1 MDEQNYTPI
10 NGTSSSLDAPAKDPT
25 SDASSTIF
33 EAELRSF
40 QQQAT
45 EGRTNGTEV
54 GDRTE
59 IKTIIETTDEDGNV
73 KQEQVSLGN
82 VTGVTGS
89 RQSQAVAEAAVG
101 KKSEVYDINPNNGVE
116 VKPSDESNNTQY
128 SLSASDFD
136 LKNGATP
143 FRSFA
148 EYLGK
153 RNGHLETISAS
164 SGSNSIEAKLN
175 YRQALQ
181 SRANNNQGIGDF
193 AKNIRDAKSAYY
205 YAAINAGYGNYA
217 TESVLQSLAD
227 RGKALEENQATLF
240 DVVKLAI
247 GDTNNNATMSFLKNL
262 IFGRDSSTVS
272 AFAGTKLNEG
282 EVTKE
287 SSKKLADGVGGTGI
301 LDKIFEKIYNAGETV
316 AAGAAALKNV
326 FSSGFEYLTSGK
338 LTSID
343 AEKIITA
350 ASSVWQK
357 VGTMFYRAI
366 DDHIEMDNPVQ
377 AFKDSVMNLPPSP
390 SVVIDPM
397 HRLYSNH
404 VVATTH
410 VLNIIPGQLSWGG
423 IAARE
428 AGTSSYLLEKELNRF
443 ADGGTGVMTF
453 DITSAVYK
461 LLRASEDKDKR
472 LGMFDP
478 APNQFQRVYN
488 TLMAKVLGRLSPKTA
503 VSMIIEDWN
512 DGSILKQKGAANTD
526 TKGALNLNGWG
537 HFSIALGPN
546 CTITETGSN
555 SFTQDALSQS
565 LEAIGTKLQETYRNM
580 NSALGSAFANERKQ
594 TLKNIADRGRLG
606 SFLLGEKVHMPRFWN
621 TSDFNRSYTLSFRL
635 ESPYGDYES
644 LVNYVYKPFITLL
657 ACSLPIQTSFYG
669 ASSPFC
675 LRLDCPGMF
684 TISEGFVSSIDFRR
698 APDVGTY
705 NANGIA
711 TAIEVN
717 MTIEDIDP
725 WLSLPV
731 GPMTFGTNINMQAW
745 LDSLCG
751 VSYQEIYT
759 GGSLAS
765 RIEQTARFARMMPPS
780 LKNSISNSFS
790 EGVWKI
796 FNLGNSR

>member
-1 MDEQNYTPI
+1 MPTNEELEVL
-10 NGTSSSLDAPAKDPT
+10 NGLNQKAQSAV
-25 SDASSTIF
+25 
-33 EAELRSF
+33 
-40 QQQAT
+40 
-45 EGRTNGTEV
+45 GTEV
-54 GDRTE
+54 GDKTE
-59 IKTIIETTDEDGNV
+59 VKTIIKSTDEDGNV
-73 KQEQVSLGN
+73 KEEQVSLGN
-82 VTGVTGS
+82 VTGMVGS
-89 RQSQAVAEAAVG
+89 RQSQAAAESSVG
-101 KKSEVYDINPNNGVE
+101 NKSEAFEINPSNTVE
-116 VKPSDESNNTQY
+116 VKPSDVSNNTEY
-128 SLSASDFD
+128 SLSANDFN
-136 LKNGATP
+136 LKDGSTP

-164 SGSNSIEAKLN
+164 SGSNVIAAKLN
-175 YRQALQ
+175 YKQALQ

-193 AKNIRDAKSAYY
+193 AKNIRDAKSAEF
-205 YAAINAGYGNYA
+205 YAAINAGYGSYA

-227 RGKALEENQATLF
+227 RGSNLKNQQATLF

-247 GDTNNNATMSFLKNL
+247 GETNNNATMSFLKNL
-262 IFGRDSSTVS
+262 IFAKGDPKIEN
-272 AFAGTKLNEG
+272 AFENTKMNADD
-282 EVTKE
+282 VFKE
-287 SSKKLADGVGGTGI
+287 ADKKLVDGVGGSSF
-301 LDKIFEKIYNAGETV
+301 LDSLMGVFES
-316 AAGAAALKNV
+316 AADKAKGAAAALKNV

-343 AEKIITA
+343 AEKIVNA
-350 ASSVWQK
+350 AASVWQK

-404 VVATTH
+404 VVATSH

-512 DGSILKQKGAANTD
+512 DGSLLKQKGAANTE
-526 TKGALNLNGWG
+526 TKGALSLNGWG

-580 NSALGSAFANERKQ
+580 SSALGSAFADERKQ

-606 SFLLGEKVHMPRFWN
+606 SFLLGEKVHMPRFWS

-711 TAIEVN
+711 SAIEVN

>member
-1 MDEQNYTPI
+1 MPTQEELDVLNGSNERAQSANSIGTTGVEIRTTVEEKDDKGEVTGTKTVVVGNTANGVQNNKQAQMVANEAVGDKTSFGDLSSPPAKNFDDKASNPSYGVNI
-10 NGTSSSLDAPAKDPT
+10 NG
-25 SDASSTIF
+25 
-33 EAELRSF
+33 
-40 QQQAT
+40 
-45 EGRTNGTEV
+45 
-54 GDRTE
+54 
-59 IKTIIETTDEDGNV
+59 II
-73 KQEQVSLGN
+73 
-82 VTGVTGS
+82 GS
-89 RQSQAVAEAAVG
+89 I
-101 KKSEVYDINPNNGVE
+101 Y
-116 VKPSDESNNTQY
+116 
-128 SLSASDFD
+128 D

-143 FRSFA
+143 FRSFY
-148 EYLGK
+148 E
-153 RNGHLETISAS
+153 HLARRDGDLSTPKESAQDLDA
-164 SGSNSIEAKLN
+164 IKAKLN
-175 YRQALQ
+175 YKDALQ
-181 SRANNNQGIGDF
+181 RRASLNQGIMDIPN
-193 AKNIRDAKSAYY
+193 NIRTAKSQAY

-217 TESVLQSLAD
+217 TEEVVRSIAD
-227 RGKALEENQATLF
+227 RGKNLEKQQLTLY
-240 DVVKLAI
+240 DAIKLAI
-247 GDTNNNATMSFLKNL
+247 GDTNNHATMSFIGSL
-262 IFGRDSSTVS
+262 IFGNPSSKDTKVVE
-272 AFAGTKLNEG
+272 AFKDTKLNANAVQAESN
-282 EVTKE
+282 TKIDSE
-287 SSKKLADGVGGTGI
+287 KYLGQDTVEKVFGI
-301 LDKIFEKIYNAGETV
+301 LSGIKNGAVT
-316 AAGAAALKNV
+316 AATALKNI
-326 FSSGFEYLTSGK
+326 FSSGYEYMTSGK
-338 LTSID
+338 LSSLD
-343 AEKIITA
+343 AGKIVAA
-350 ASSVWQK
+350 ASRVWER

-366 DDHIEMDNPVQ
+366 DDNIEFDNPVQ

-390 SVVIDPM
+390 SVVIDPL

-410 VLNIIPGQLSWGG
+410 VLNIIPGQLNWGG
-423 IAARE
+423 ITARE

-443 ADGGTGVMTF
+443 AEGGTGVITL
-453 DITSAVYK
+453 DITSAMYK
-461 LLRASEDKDKR
+461 LLRASEDKDKK
-472 LGMFDP
+472 LGMFSP

-488 TLMAKVLGRLSPKTA
+488 TLMAKVLGRLSPKSA

-512 DGSILKQKGAANTD
+512 DGSVLSQKGAADTD

-555 SFTQDALSQS
+555 SFSQDSLSQS
-565 LEAIGTKLQETYRNM
+565 LEAIGTKLKESYKTLTA
-580 NSALGSAFANERKQ
+580 ALGSAFAEGRKE
-594 TLKNIADRGRLG
+594 TLGKLADRGRLG
-606 SFLLGEKVHMPRFWN
+606 GFLMGDKVHMPRFWN

-669 ASSPFC
+669 AASPFC

-711 TAIEVN
+711 SAIEVN
-717 MTIEDIDP
+717 ITVEDIDP

-731 GPMTFGTNINMQAW
+731 GPMSFSTNINMQAW

-765 RIEQTARFARMMPPS
+765 RIEQTARFARMMGPS
-780 LKNSISNSFS
+780 LKNSVSNSFS

-796 FNLGNSR
+796 FNLGNTR

>member
-1 MDEQNYTPI
+1 MATLEEDRKELEVLQQRTEEK
-10 NGTSSSLDAPAKDPT
+10 NG
-25 SDASSTIF
+25 SDV
-33 EAELRSF
+33 
-40 QQQAT
+40 
-45 EGRTNGTEV
+45 N
-54 GDRTE
+54 DRTVVRAVV
-59 IKTIIETTDEDGNV
+59 ETTDENGEKTKEV
-73 KQEQVSLGN
+73 VPVSVSGLQ
-82 VTGVTGS
+82 GS
-89 RQSQAVAEAAVG
+89 RQTQAMLADAMGDKEGAETTLFGAPVEP
-101 KKSEVYDINPNNGVE
+101 KSDDSADTAEYSIKDLA
-116 VKPSDESNNTQY
+116 SNFN
-128 SLSASDFD
+128 
-136 LKNGATP
+136 LKTGETP

-148 EYLGK
+148 DYLGK
-153 RNGHLETISAS
+153 RNGDLSLTKAS
-164 SGSNSIEAKLN
+164 SADGITAKLN
-175 YRQALQ
+175 YRQSLQ
-181 SRANNNQGIGDF
+181 HRASFNEGLMDIANN
-193 AKNIRDAKSAYY
+193 IRNAKSQYY

-217 TESVLQSLAD
+217 TESVIQSLATQ
-227 RGKALEENQATLF
+227 GKNLQDQQLTLF

-247 GDTNNNATMSFLKNL
+247 GSTNNNATMSFLKDL
-262 IFGRDSSTVS
+262 IFAKGDKEVTNH
-272 AFAGTKLNEG
+272 FKDTKLN
-282 EVTKE
+282 
-287 SSKKLADGVGGTGI
+287 SSAVDSEAAKKLVDGVGGSGI
-301 LDKIFEKIYNAGETV
+301 LDKIFGVLYKAGDAA
-316 AAGAAALKNV
+316 AAGAAALKNI
-326 FSSGFEYLTSGK
+326 FTSGFEYLTSGK
-338 LTSID
+338 LTSLD
-343 AEKIITA
+343 ASKIVSA
-350 ASSVWQK
+350 ATSVWQK

-428 AGTSSYLLEKELNRF
+428 AGTSSYLLEKEINRF

-512 DGSILKQKGAANTD
+512 DGSTTRQKGAADTD

-555 SFTQDALSQS
+555 SFSQDALSQS
-565 LEAIGTKLQETYRNM
+565 LEAIGTKLKETYKNM
-580 NSALGSAFANERKQ
+580 NAALGSAFADKRKEY
-594 TLKNIADRGRLG
+594 LENIANRGRLG

-644 LVNYVYKPFITLL
+644 IVNYVYKPFITLL

-780 LKNSISNSFS
+780 LKNTVSNSFS